1 MNTQAML
8 DPKSWAE
15 QTFGGVQLHDRRRT
29 RRTVQAASSLA
40 ENPLGSLPT
49 QMHSWKET
57 KALYRLLDEPD
68 VTFSALMHPH
78 FQQTRQ
84 QANASAVVL
93 LVQDTTDIDL
103 SHRRKISGVGQIG
116 NERGR
121 GFFVQTVLA
130 VRPQSREVLGCMAQE
145 PFVRIPAP
153 DGEQRYQRRKREERE
168 SDVWIR
174 QVHAIGTP
182 AAGSM
187 WVHVGDRGAD
197 MFPFFQAC
205 QATQTHFLVRAA
217 QNRRVQESEDEINYS
232 LMRARSWPSQ
242 ASRPFEV
249 PARHGRQARS
259 TQLQLSFGQMTLLP
273 PRNEPRA
280 SKEPLT
286 VWVMRVWEEQAPE
299 GEEPLEWI
307 LLTSVPTTTLEEAW
321 ERVDW
326 YRHRWLV
333 EDYHQ
338 CLKSGC
344 RIEERQLQSV
354 DGLIRLLG
362 LLSPLAVR
370 LVQIRAYAREE
381 PERPAHEVI
390 EPLMLAMLA
399 EHAGLLPATIT
410 LGTFW
415 TEVAR
420 LGGYLARSHDG
431 PPGWRTIWKGW
442 LSLQTLA
449 SGRSSC
455 SSPPFVNCG

>member
-1 MNTQAML
+1 MKTQDLL

-15 QTFGGVQLHDRRRT
+15 RTFGGVQLHDMRRT
-29 RRTVQAASSLA
+29 RRAVQAATNLA
-40 ENPLGSLPT
+40 ENPLGSLPA
-49 QMHSWKET
+49 QMHTWKET

-68 VTFSALMHPH
+68 VTFAALMQPH
-78 FQQTRQ
+78 FEQTRQ
-84 QANASAVVL
+84 QATCSPVVL

-130 VRPQSREVLGCMAQE
+130 VRPEMREVLGCMAQE

-168 SDVWIR
+168 TDVWIR

-182 AAGSM
+182 EPGSV

-205 QATQTHFLVRAA
+205 RSTQTQFLVRAA
-217 QNRRVQESEDEINYS
+217 QNRRVQEGEEEITYS
-232 LMRARSWPSQ
+232 LMRARAFPSQ

-249 PARHGRQARS
+249 PARHGHKGRS
-259 TQLQLSFGQMTLLP
+259 TRLQLAFGQMTLMP
-273 PRNEPRA
+273 PRHEPRA

-286 VWVMRVWEEQAPE
+286 VWVIRVWEETAPE
-299 GEEPLEWI
+299 GEAPLEWV
-307 LLTSVPTTTLEEAW
+307 LLTSVPTTTLEQAW

-370 LVQIRAYAREE
+370 LLQVRASARED
-381 PERPAHEVI
+381 PERPANQVI
-390 EPLMLAMLA
+390 DPLMLAVLA
-399 EHAGLLPATIT
+399 QRCGQLPATMT

-442 LSLQTLA
+442 LSLQTLLEGA
-449 SGRSSC
+449 HLALHLRL
-455 SSPPFVNCG
+455 

>member
-1 MNTQAML
+1 MNTQELL

-15 QTFGGVQLHDRRRT
+15 RTFGSVQLHDMRRT
-29 RRTVQAASSLA
+29 RRAVKAATNLA
-40 ENPLGSLPT
+40 ENPLGSLPA
-49 QMHSWKET
+49 QMHTWKET
-57 KALYRLLDEPD
+57 KALYRWLDEPD
-68 VTFSALMHPH
+68 VTFAALMQPH
-78 FQQTRQ
+78 FQQTRE
-84 QANASAVVL
+84 QATSAPVVL

-130 VRPQSREVLGCMAQE
+130 VRPQTREVLGCMAQE
-145 PFVRIPAP
+145 PFVRVPAP
-153 DGEQRYQRRKREERE
+153 EGEQRYQRRQREERE
-168 SDVWIR
+168 TDVWMR

-182 AAGSM
+182 ESGSM

-205 QATQTHFLVRAA
+205 RSAQTQFLVRAA
-217 QNRRVQESEDEINYS
+217 QNRRVQESEEEITYS
-232 LMRARSWPSQ
+232 LTQARSWPSQ
-242 ASRPFEV
+242 ASRVLEL
-249 PARHGRQARS
+249 PARHGHQKRS
-259 TQLQLSFGQMTLLP
+259 AQLQLAFGQMTLLP
-273 PRNEPRA
+273 PRHEPRA

-286 VWVMRVWEEQAPE
+286 VWVIRVWEEQAPE
-299 GEEPLEWI
+299 GEEPLEWV

-344 RIEERQLQSV
+344 RIEERQLQTV

-370 LVQIRAYAREE
+370 LLQVRACARED
-381 PERPAHEVI
+381 PERPAYEVI
-390 EPLMLAMLA
+390 EPLMLAVLA
-399 EHAGLLPATIT
+399 ERTGGSPLSMT

-415 TEVAR
+415 IEVAR
-420 LGGYLARSHDG
+420 MGGYLARSHDG

-442 LSLQTLA
+442 LSLQTLLEGA
-449 SGRSSC
+449 HLALHLRL
-455 SSPPFVNCG
+455 

>member
-1 MNTQAML
+1 MNTQDLL

-15 QTFGGVQLHDRRRT
+15 RTFGGVQLHDMRRT
-29 RRTVQAASSLA
+29 RRAVQAASKLA
-40 ENPLGSLPT
+40 ENPLGSLPA
-49 QMHSWKET
+49 QMQTWKES

-68 VTFSALMHPH
+68 VTFAALMQPH
-78 FQQTRQ
+78 FQQTRE
-84 QANASAVVL
+84 QATSSPVVL

-103 SHRRKISGVGQIG
+103 SHRHKISGVGQIG

-130 VRPQSREVLGCMAQE
+130 VRPQTREVLGCMAQE

-153 DGEQRYQRRKREERE
+153 NGEQRSQRRKREERE
-168 SDVWIR
+168 TDVWMR
-174 QVHAIGTP
+174 QVQAIGTP
-182 AAGSM
+182 ESASM

-197 MFPFFQAC
+197 MFPFFHAC

-217 QNRRVQESEDEINYS
+217 QNRRVEVCEDEISYS
-232 LMRARSWPSQ
+232 LMRARAFPSQ

-259 TQLQLSFGQMTLLP
+259 TQLQLAFGQMTLLP

-286 VWVMRVWEEQAPE
+286 VWVIRVWEEQAPE

-370 LVQIRAYAREE
+370 LLQLRAYAREE

-390 EPLMLAMLA
+390 EPLTLAVLA
-399 EHAGLLPATIT
+399 ERSGGEPATMT

-420 LGGYLARSHDG
+420 LGGYLARRHDG

-442 LSLQTLA
+442 LCLQTLLEGA
-449 SGRSSC
+449 HLAFHLRL
-455 SSPPFVNCG
+455 

>member
-1 MNTQAML
+1 MNTQALL

-15 QTFGGVQLHDRRRT
+15 RTFGSVQLHDLRRT
-29 RRTVQAASSLA
+29 RRAVKAATDLA
-40 ENPLGSLPT
+40 ENPLGSLPA

-68 VTFSALMHPH
+68 VTFAALMQPH
-78 FQQTRQ
+78 LQQTRQ
-84 QANASAVVL
+84 QAQSSAVVL

-103 SHRRKISGVGQIG
+103 SHRHKISGVGQIG

-130 VRPQSREVLGCMAQE
+130 VRQESREVLGCMAQE

-153 DGEQRYQRRKREERE
+153 EGEQRYQRRKREERE
-168 SDVWIR
+168 TDIWMR
-174 QVHAIGTP
+174 QVQTTLTP
-182 AAGSM
+182 APGSM

-205 QATQTHFLVRAA
+205 QATQTYFLVRAA
-217 QNRRVQESEDEINYS
+217 QNRRVERDEEEIKYS
-232 LMRARSWPSQ
+232 LMRARSWLSQ

-249 PARHGRQARS
+249 PPRHGRQARS
-259 TQLQLSFGQMTLLP
+259 TQLQLSFGQMILLP
-273 PRNEPRA
+273 PRNAPRA
-280 SKEPLT
+280 GKDPVT
-286 VWVMRVWEEQAPE
+286 VWVLRVWEEQAPD

-307 LLTSVPTTTLEEAW
+307 LLTSVPTTTLEQAW

-326 YRHRWLV
+326 YGYRWLV

-344 RIEERQLQSV
+344 RIEHRQGPRV
-354 DGLIRLLG
+354 AGLIRLLG

-370 LVQIRAYAREE
+370 LLQIRGYARSE
-381 PERPAHEVI
+381 PERPAQEVI
-390 EPLMLAMLA
+390 EPLRLSVVAQRS
-399 EHAGLLPATIT
+399 GQSPATMTI
-410 LGTFW
+410 GSFW
-415 TEVAR
+415 IEVAR

-442 LSLQTLA
+442 LSLQTFLDGVHFA
-449 SGRSSC
+449 FHLRL
-455 SSPPFVNCG
+455 

>member
-1 MNTQAML
+1 MNTQEVL
-8 DPKSWAE
+8 DPHQWAE
-15 QTFGGVQLHDRRRT
+15 RTFGGVQLHDLRRS
-29 RRTVQAASSLA
+29 RRAVKAASKLA
-40 ENPLGSLPT
+40 ENPLGSLPA
-49 QMHSWKET
+49 QMHTWKET

-68 VTFSALMHPH
+68 VTFAALMHPH
-78 FQQTRQ
+78 LQQTRE
-84 QANASAVVL
+84 QALSSPVVL

-103 SHRRKISGVGQIG
+103 SHRHKISGVGQIG

-121 GFFVQTVLA
+121 GFFIQTVLA

-145 PFVRIPAP
+145 PFVRVPAP
-153 DGEQRYQRRKREERE
+153 EGEQRHQRLKREARE

-174 QVHAIGTP
+174 QVHTIGMP
-182 AAGSM
+182 AKGRI

-217 QNRRVQESEDEINYS
+217 QNRRVQEHEAEITYA
-232 LMRARSWPSQ
+232 LTLARSWPSQ
-242 ASRPFEV
+242 ASRAFEV
-249 PARHGRQARS
+249 PARHGHPARS
-259 TQLQLSFGQMTLLP
+259 TQLQLAFGQMTLLP

-280 SKEPLT
+280 SKDPMRG
-286 VWVMRVWEEQAPE
+286 WAIRVWEEQAPE

-307 LLTSVPTTTLEEAW
+307 LLTSVPTTTPEEAW

-326 YRHRWLV
+326 YGHRWLA

-344 RIEERQLQSV
+344 RIEQRQLQSV
-354 DGLIRLLG
+354 DGLMRLLG

-370 LVQIRAYAREE
+370 LLQIRGYARSD

-390 EPLMLAMLA
+390 EPLMLAVVAQRSGHSPTTM
-399 EHAGLLPATIT
+399 TI
-410 LGTFW
+410 GSFW

-442 LSLQTLA
+442 LSLQTFLEGVHFA
-449 SGRSSC
+449 FHLRL
-455 SSPPFVNCG
+455 

>member
-1 MNTQAML
+1 MKTQEIL
-8 DPKSWAE
+8 DPQQWAE
-15 QTFGGVQLHDRRRT
+15 RTFGSVQLHDMRRT
-29 RRTVQAASSLA
+29 RRAIQAATNLA
-40 ENPLGSLPT
+40 ENPLGSLPA
-49 QMHSWKET
+49 QMHTWKET
-57 KALYRLLDEPD
+57 KALYRLLEEPD
-68 VTFSALMHPH
+68 VTFAALMEPH
-78 FQQTRQ
+78 LQESRQ
-84 QANASAVVL
+84 QAQSSGVVL

-103 SHRRKISGVGQIG
+103 SHRQKISGVGQIG

-130 VRPQSREVLGCMAQE
+130 VRPQSPEVLGCMAQE

-153 DGEQRYQRRKREERE
+153 QGEQRYQRRKREERE
-168 SDVWIR
+168 TDVWMR
-174 QVHAIGTP
+174 QVSAIGTP
-182 AAGSM
+182 EPGSM

-217 QNRRVQESEDEINYS
+217 QNRRVEESEGEITYS

-249 PARHGRQARS
+249 PARHGHPGRQ

-273 PRNEPRA
+273 PRHEPRA
-280 SKEPLT
+280 GKEPLT
-286 VWVMRVWEEQAPE
+286 VWVIGVWEEQAPE
-299 GEEPLEWI
+299 GEEPLEWV
-307 LLTSVPTTTLEEAW
+307 LLTSVPTTTLEQAW

-326 YRHRWLV
+326 YGHRWLV

-344 RIEERQLQSV
+344 RIEKRQLQTV

-370 LVQIRAYAREE
+370 LLQVRALARED

-390 EPLMLAMLA
+390 EPLMLAVLA
-399 EHAGLLPATIT
+399 QRCGRSPATMT
-410 LGTFW
+410 VGTFW

-442 LSLQTLA
+442 LSLQTLLEGVHLA
-449 SGRSSC
+449 FHLRL
-455 SSPPFVNCG
+455 

>member
-1 MNTQAML
+1 MTTQEVL

-15 QTFGGVQLHDRRRT
+15 QSFGSVQLHDMRRT
-29 RRTVQAASSLA
+29 RRAVKAATELA
-40 ENPLGSLPT
+40 KNPLGSLPA
-49 QMHSWKET
+49 QMHTWKET

-68 VTFSALMHPH
+68 VTFAALMHPH
-78 FQQTRQ
+78 LQQTRE
-84 QANASAVVL
+84 QATSAPVVL

-130 VRPQSREVLGCMAQE
+130 VRPEMREVLGCMAQE

-153 DGEQRYQRRKREERE
+153 EGEQRQQRLKREERE
-168 SDVWIR
+168 TDVWIR

-182 AAGSM
+182 TAGSV

-217 QNRRVQESEDEINYS
+217 QNRRLQESEEEIKYS

-249 PARHGRQARS
+249 PARHGRKGRS
-259 TQLQLSFGQMTLLP
+259 TQLQLSFGQLTLLP
-273 PRNEPRA
+273 PRHEPRA

-286 VWVMRVWEEQAPE
+286 VWVIRVWEEQAPE

-307 LLTSVPTTTLEEAW
+307 LLTSVPTTTLEQAW
-321 ERVDW
+321 ARVDW

-344 RIEERQLQSV
+344 RIEERQLQTV

-370 LVQIRAYAREE
+370 LVQIRGYARSQ

-390 EPLMLAMLA
+390 EPLLLAVVA
-399 EHAGLLPATIT
+399 QCSGQAPATMTI
-410 LGTFW
+410 GSFW
-415 TEVAR
+415 MEVAR

-442 LSLQTLA
+442 LSLQTFLEGVHFA
-449 SGRSSC
+449 FHLRL
-455 SSPPFVNCG
+455 

>member
-1 MNTQAML
+1 MNTQDVL

-15 QTFGGVQLHDRRRT
+15 RTFEGVQLHDLRRT
-29 RRTVQAASSLA
+29 RRAVQAASKLA
-40 ENPLGSLPT
+40 ENPLGTLPA
-49 QMHSWKET
+49 QMHTWKET

-68 VTFSALMHPH
+68 VTFAALMQPH
-78 FQQTRQ
+78 LQQSRE
-84 QANASAVVL
+84 QALSSPIVL

-130 VRPQSREVLGCMAQE
+130 VRPQTREVLGCLAQE

-153 DGEQRYQRRKREERE
+153 DGEQRSQRRKREERE
-168 SDVWIR
+168 TDVWIR
-174 QVHAIGTP
+174 QVQSIGTP

-205 QATQTHFLVRAA
+205 QTTKTHFLVRAA
-217 QNRRVQESEDEINYS
+217 QNRRVQQDEEEITYS

-249 PARHGRQARS
+249 PARHGHQARS
-259 TQLQLSFGQMTLLP
+259 TQLQLAFGQMTLLP

-280 SKEPLT
+280 GKEPVT
-286 VWVMRVWEEQAPE
+286 VWVMRVWEEQAPQ

-326 YRHRWLV
+326 YRCRWSV
-333 EDYHQ
+333 ED
-338 CLKSGC
+338 
-344 RIEERQLQSV
+344 
-354 DGLIRLLG
+354 
-362 LLSPLAVR
+362 
-370 LVQIRAYAREE
+370 
-381 PERPAHEVI
+381 
-390 EPLMLAMLA
+390 
-399 EHAGLLPATIT
+399 
-410 LGTFW
+410 
-415 TEVAR
+415 
-420 LGGYLARSHDG
+420 
-431 PPGWRTIWKGW
+431 
-442 LSLQTLA
+442 
-449 SGRSSC
+449 
-455 SSPPFVNCG
+455 